1 MTPNEQ
7 KLRKFISNEIKTVI
21 KESIRPRRTLASLIF
36 EADEKKDDSA
46 ATTLDISKGPSA
58 AISFLNGPG
67 ADKRVRALLA
77 AGTEDG
83 STEDESAKITEGSA
97 VIANLIPTQVEIEL
111 TKSIGYPLAK
121 FDALKN
127 MIAGGVQRI
136 GPSGNDMIVTSGN
149 LIVDGHH
156 RWSSLFSVAGP
167 GGEIASINVELQ
179 ETDAASVLAIVQTA
193 IASTLDG
200 AVPAA
205 KAGGMN
211 ILGKSEKEIAG
222 LIRKAYESGQGE
234 AGPVLADEFVEKC
247 LQDDGVVKHFG
258 LEKVKGSFG
267 IASVADAKTE
277 SLIREKVE
285 LNRKALAAARQIIIN
300 KVANNL
306 SKMNQPAEGSPPRVD
321 MPQLDKA
328 GGGVMGALDKLSSGE
343 VNYKEPFKNK
353 TPVKKESSSNEGEVL
368 IERWQRL
375 AGIVK

>member
-1 MTPNEQ
+1 
-7 KLRKFISNEIKTVI
+7 V
-21 KESIRPRRTLASLIF
+21 
-36 EADEKKDDSA
+36 
-46 ATTLDISKGPSA
+46 
-58 AISFLNGPG
+58 
-67 ADKRVRALLA
+67 
-77 AGTEDG
+77 
-83 STEDESAKITEGSA
+83 
-97 VIANLIPTQVEIEL
+97 PTQVEIEL
-111 TKSIGYPLAK
+111 TKSIGFPLAK
-121 FDALKN
+121 FDSLKG
-127 MIAGGVQRI
+127 MISGGVQRI

-179 ETDAASVLAIVQTA
+179 ETDTASVLAIVQTA
-193 IASTLDG
+193 IASTLGG

-205 KAGGMN
+205 KAGGKN

-306 SKMNQPAEGSPPRVD
+306 SKMNQPAEGAPPRVD